1 VTVPFNRIERGI
13 ERSRIRLR
21 EWNQWL
27 ANATPGSP
35 QATLARGKV
44 EWLELYIGAETVL
57 LNYLRRRLAL
67 YVQFPGADLPTDLA
81 HYYAMWTKPENGS

>member
-1 VTVPFNRIERGI
+1 MTAPFNTIEAGL
-13 ERSRIRLR
+13 ERARIRR
-21 EWNQWL
+21 VEWSQWL

-35 QATLARGKV
+35 QATLAQGKL

-67 YVQFPGADLPTDLA
+67 YTHFPGADLPADLA
-81 HYYAMWTKPENGS
+81 HYYALWTKPENGS